1 MIRTFLAVAV
11 CLVAS
16 SSAPRAALAQVRD
29 SAYAMAILE
38 DTAQSAVPSLF
49 TDIQLSATQQDSIDA
64 IRQRSRAL
72 FDRNNEAR
80 VTPEI
85 KQANFLALRVQ
96 QRAKMRTMLTAEQ
109 RVIFDRNA
117 AAMKAYDEAL
127 SRDVLARIRG
137 DRE

>member
-29 SAYAMAILE
+29 SAHAIAILE
-38 DTAQSAVPSLF
+38 DTTQSAVPSLF
-49 TDIQLSATQQDSIDA
+49 TDIQLSATQQDSVDA